1 LHLPR
6 DRGIERE
13 RDYLLLVFFF
23 QGWATVLKK
32 KKWKTKRKRREKSL
46 FLLQTVREKREL
58 ENFELLVPFLL
69 LHLWKKM
76 KRKRDERAP
85 AKQKTKREEKPRE
98 FLERI

>member
-1 LHLPR
+1 
-6 DRGIERE
+6 
-13 RDYLLLVFFF
+13 
-23 QGWATVLKK
+23 
-32 KKWKTKRKRREKSL
+32 
-46 FLLQTVREKREL
+46 VREKREL